1 MNPASVTQGPLH
13 GDWPASTFNLP
24 PVFRDTP
31 HHMVLLAKKKIQTPR
46 LPVIHPELDWIGTKV
61 GSNMFYF
68 LEIWIQ
74 RH

>member
-1 MNPASVTQGPLH
+1 MPVKFMNPASVTQGPLH

-46 LPVIHPELDWIGTKV
+46 LPVIHPELD
-61 GSNMFYF
+61 
-68 LEIWIQ
+68 
-74 RH
+74 